1 MDRGLKLL
9 SDVVTNDKYARYLSQ
24 QKRRETWQETVLRN
38 QGMNVDKIEQHLAQL
53 SVDHRAKR
61 EAELAT
67 AYEMVGD
74 RKVLPSMRS
83 MQFAGPAI
91 VKSPNAGYN
100 CSYCSLKDVRAFR
113 EILFLS
119 IKGSGVGISVQNRHI
134 SQLPVLAGPRKD
146 EEGQVI
152 EQRFMIQDDAIG
164 WCQAL
169 DELIQSYYYG
179 KRRPVFDYSDI
190 RPKGTPLK
198 TSGGLAPGP
207 DGLKKAL
214 KKVEEILK
222 GAVGRKLTDIEAY
235 DIVMHLADC
244 VVSGGI
250 RRSATICIFDRTS
263 IPMLM
268 SKSQWAF
275 TEKAFVKTLAGALWT
290 IEYDDC
296 TGEKKTRTVALQ
308 DQSWG
313 SAYEQRQWAL
323 DAGKVF
329 YSVIEPQRDRSNNSV
344 VLHRPTTTYD
354 QFMEVFDFCRR
365 STAGEPGFVWLDD
378 LDYGVNPCLTADATL
393 LTPTGLT
400 TMGEIKI
407 GDKIWSAEG
416 WTTVTAK
423 WSNGIKDT
431 FRYNT
436 TQGHFLGTADHKVL
450 SNGIKTP
457 VDEVEAI
464 DLVAG
469 PTESVKVEHDRNWV
483 MAGLL
488 LGDGTVHKTSK
499 NKIAL
504 LIGQDDESYFAS
516 EVAPLI
522 GRVHPAYADKGGY
535 QVVCPEITTEHLP
548 HTYDRSLGQFLSL
561 EPNKLRSL
569 LRGLFSANGS
579 VVRNRITLKAT
590 SFQMISDVQI
600 ALSSLGIPSYYTT
613 NKPST
618 ITHANGEYTSR
629 ESYDLNVTVGRAEF
643 ARQIGFIQ
651 DYKNQKIDVTTSGRG
666 NKQAQV
672 VSREDLGLQE
682 VWDIT
687 VDNKTHTFW
696 TGGLNVSNCVEI
708 ALRDMQFCNLCEVN
722 AEAVEDYNTF
732 LAIVKAATII
742 GTIQASYT
750 DFHYLRPEWE
760 KNCKEEALLGIG
772 ITGIAGNKI
781 DPSWLRSAAEY
792 AIEVNREWAEILGTN
807 PAARVTCVK
816 PAGSTSCVL
825 GCSSGIHAWH
835 DRFFVRTVRLENVTP
850 LCQYLLA
857 RVPELCEPEKDNPT
871 SKTVLSIPCRAPEG
885 ATIRSEETL
894 EQFMDRV
901 MLYQR
906 EWVAPGH
913 VSGPH
918 RHNVSATINVKP
930 DEWDYLGKRLWDDR
944 NLYAGL
950 SVLPYDGGSYKQAPF
965 QSCDE
970 ARYNELMAL
979 IPDDLDLSEIVE
991 ETDTTTRQQEAACAG
1006 GSCER

>member
-1 MDRGLKLL
+1 MDSGLKLL
-9 SDVVTNDKYARYLSQ
+9 SEVVTYDKYYRYLPEQ
-24 QKRRETWQETVLRN
+24 LRRENWRELVGRN
-38 QGMNVDKIEQHLAQL
+38 ESMNLEKTADAISAHPDAARHQADLAKAY
-53 SVDHRAKR
+53 DHVRDHA
-61 EAELAT
+61 
-67 AYEMVGD
+67 
-74 RKVLPSMRS
+74 VLPSMRS
-83 MQFAGPAI
+83 MQFAGDAI
-91 VKSPNAGYN
+91 RKSPNSLYN
-100 CSYCSLKDVRAFR
+100 CAFLSLKDTRAFR

-119 IKGSGVGISVQNRHI
+119 IKGSGVGFSVQNRHI
-134 SQLPVLAGPRKD
+134 SQLPVLQGPRLD
-146 EEGQVI
+146 EDGKII

-179 KRRPVFDYSDI
+179 KRRPVFNYSDI
-190 RPKGTPLK
+190 RKKGTPLK

-207 DGLKKAL
+207 DGLRKAL
-214 KKVEEILK
+214 ERVELILK
-222 GAVGRKLTDIEAY
+222 AAVGRKLMDIEAY
-235 DIVMHLADC
+235 DIIMHLADC

-250 RRSATICIFDRTS
+250 RRSATICIFDKSS

-268 SKSQWAF
+268 AKSQWAF
-275 TEKAFVKTLAGALWT
+275 TELSYTKLPKGGLWK

-296 TGEKKTRTVALQ
+296 TGSKKIATVVLE
-308 DQSWG
+308 DQSWS
-313 SAYEQRQWAL
+313 SAEGQRQYAL
-323 DAGKVF
+323 STGKVF
-329 YSVIEPQRDRSNNSV
+329 SDLIEPQRARSNNSV
-344 VLHRPTTTYD
+344 VLHRPTTTRAEFEWVY
-354 QFMEVFDFCRR
+354 DFCRR
-365 STAGEPGFVWLDD
+365 SGRGEPGFVWLDD
-378 LDYGVNPCLTADATL
+378 LDFGVNPCLTADATL
-393 LTPTGLT
+393 LTPNGLT
-400 TMGEIKI
+400 TMGEIQV
-407 GDKIWSAEG
+407 GDKIWSTEG

-450 SNGIKTP
+450 SSGIKTP

-464 DLVAG
+464 DLVVG
-469 PTESVKVEHDRNWV
+469 PTRMRNVEHDRNWV

-504 LIGQDDESYFAS
+504 FIGQDDESYFAS

-522 GRVHPAYADKGGY
+522 GRIHPAYADKGGY
-535 QVVCPEITTEHLP
+535 QVICPEITAEHLP
-548 HTYDRSLGQFLSL
+548 HTYDRCLGQFLGL
-561 EPNKLRSL
+561 ETNKLRSL

-590 SFQMISDVQI
+590 SFQMISDVQV

-651 DYKNQKIDVTTSGRG
+651 DYKNQKIDVTTVGHG

-687 VDNKTHTFW
+687 VDNSTHTFW

-708 ALRDMQFCNLCEVN
+708 ALRDMQFCNLCEIN
-722 AEAVEDYNTF
+722 AESIKSYDHFME
-732 LAIVKAATII
+732 IVKAATII
-742 GTIQASYT
+742 GTIQASWT

-760 KNCKEEALLGIG
+760 KNCKEEALLGLG

-781 DPSWLRSAAEY
+781 DPAWLRKGAEY
-792 AIEVNREWAEILGTN
+792 AIEVNREWAAVLGIK
-807 PAARVTCVK
+807 PAARLTCVK

-825 GCSSGIHAWH
+825 GCSSGIHAWY
-835 DRFFVRTVRLENVTP
+835 DKFFIRTVRLENVTP

-857 RVPELCEPEKDNPT
+857 NAPHMCEPEKDSPLT
-871 SKTVLSIPCRAPEG
+871 KTVLSIPCRAPEG
-885 ATIRSEETL
+885 ATTRADETL
-894 EQFMDRV
+894 ATFIDRV

-906 EWVAPGH
+906 EWVTPGH

-918 RHNVSATINVKP
+918 HHNVSATIFVKD
-930 DEWDYLGKRLWDDR
+930 DEWDYLCDRLWNER
-944 NLYAGL
+944 NDYAGL
-950 SVLPYDGGSYKQAPF
+950 SVLPYSGGNYDQAPF
-965 QSCDE
+965 QSISE
-970 ARYNELMAL
+970 ERYHELLAAV
-979 IPDDLDLSEIVE
+979 PTDLDLTKIIES
-991 ETDTTTRQQEAACAG
+991 TDTTTRQQEAACAG